1 MDSYSL
7 TSNIKNCKNLM
18 TSLFLDLCDIRSI
31 NILKKC
37 ISVVNGQ
44 SFMKFCTW
52 VAHGKPVEHTKQ
64 NCEISTYV
72 ILKFE
77 RFIENT

>member
-1 MDSYSL
+1 
-7 TSNIKNCKNLM
+7 M

-44 SFMKFCTW
+44 SLMKVCTW

-72 ILKFE
+72 IDNDVVMLKFE